1 MSVPKRCN
9 FGVWKVIQTKPYSKL
24 FFLLPVFV
32 GGDPKSQP
40 QHLERTRVVGLDHQ
54 TAKQKP
60 GNQRYKSHRRHHSS
74 STIPSKAEAS
84 EKKQNVKLVNDKF
97 KLWEDGPNFDTSL
110 RQNVVALVGRTA
122 YLTCRVFDRGNKTVS
137 LSNFFDF
144 IQFQKL
150 LPKIGLWIH

>member
-1 MSVPKRCN
+1 M
-9 FGVWKVIQTKPYSKL
+9 KVYIDEKYHHAEDPSIRPPQK
-24 FFLLPVFV
+24 
-32 GGDPKSQP
+32 PKSLTASTDN
-40 QHLERTRVVGLDHQ
+40 HLNYCG
-54 TAKQKP
+54 TATNAPSQAP
-60 GNQRYKSHRRHHSS
+60 AASSS

-84 EKKQNVKLVNDKF
+84 EKKQNVNDKF